1 MRPKPML
8 VLFLTTLLVSKA
20 SLAATITLKDPKGD
34 DDGPGT
40 YTYPTDAVYT
50 PGSFDMTQV
59 RVRQKGK
66 NVQFKVTIVAP
77 IEDPWNSK
85 SWNGHGFSIQFIQIY
100 LDLDHNPGS
109 GQSEALPGIH
119 VKFPE
124 ESYWDKVV
132 LISPQPTSR
141 VQSEI
146 DIKAPKIK
154 DKIIIPKVTRAQ
166 GNTFLAV
173 VPAEALGGGL
183 PDEFGIQVIMQSN
196 EGFPAPTDMLTRKV
210 NEYNGQHRFG
220 GGSDYDCDPHVMDI
234 LVPPA
239 KGEKDEIEK
248 QHEILKQYTCSDDES
263 KWVLAVVP
271 MVYVSKR

>member
-1 MRPKPML
+1 MRQK
-8 VLFLTTLLVSKA
+8 VTIFLFLA
-20 SLAATITLKDPKGD
+20 SLLISATSSAASITLKDPKGD

-50 PGSFDMTQV
+50 AGSFDMTQV
-59 RVRQKGK
+59 RIRQKGK
-66 NVQFKVTIVAP
+66 NVEFKVSIVAP

-100 LDLDHNPGS
+100 LDLDHKA
-109 GQSEALPGIH
+109 GQGVTKALPGIN
-119 VKFPE
+119 VMFPE
-124 ESYWDKVV
+124 ESAWDKVV

-146 DIKAPKIK
+146 DIKAADVK
-154 DKIIIPKVTRAQ
+154 DRIIIPKVTRAQ

-183 PDEFGIQVIMQSN
+183 PDEFGIQVLMQSN
-196 EGFPAPTDMLTRKV
+196 EGFPAPTDLLTRKV

-220 GGSDYDCDPHVMDI
+220 GGNDYDCDPHVMDI

-239 KGEKDEIEK
+239 KGGKDEIEK
-248 QHEILKQYTCSDDES
+248 QHEILKKYTCSENES
-263 KWVLAVVP
+263 EWVLAVVP
-271 MVYVSKR
+271 MVYVSNK